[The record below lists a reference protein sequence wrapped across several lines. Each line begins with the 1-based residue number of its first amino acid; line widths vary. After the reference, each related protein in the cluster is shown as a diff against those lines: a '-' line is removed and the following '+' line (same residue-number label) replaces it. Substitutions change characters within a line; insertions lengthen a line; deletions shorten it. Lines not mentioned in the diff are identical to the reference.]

1 MKTAHIIIAGSL
13 ILVLGFFV
21 ALKESGLFHLATHLF
36 PLVKESVVLDL
47 TGKKYEAYKYHK
59 TPCENKNF
67 TTTKEMIL
75 LENKDASMQK
85 SFYSLSRY
93 SLDDYE
99 EYRKQEGISLSYDG
113 KSMKFL
119 SPKSRLHK
127 EIKLY
132 DINSTFKVLSYYM
145 HVVNGAFG
153 GSMAAYLVKTE
164 DNLIAWIPSFEFDSN
179 SCQPTTEY
187 FNSKEYHETIEANYA
202 KEQVELPKPT
212 KPFSS
217 QDETYAISKSY
228 YKKLKEIRDEK
239 QRRLREKREKS
250 ELEYKAKRKKER
262 QESIKKKI
270 KGGEMRSILFLGK
283 VEMDLIDDE
292 IISLLKGIK
301 KETHGYLVAQEMLE
315 RIRYLRKYPNAD
327 ITSVS
332 TKIDPD
338 TKEAVV
344 TMVALNKSTWSEL
357 MRAIA
362 SHDREKIDA
371 ILSTNPNL
379 NHKTNNNSTAIF
391 FAAHENDTKTL
402 KKLIDLGMDINH
414 QNNFFYTPLHVA
426 LATNAYEA
434 AQILINQGAKVDLFA
449 QNSYKKTPF
458 MLEIWKKD
466 INYTILD
473 ALVKNGANVNKRY
486 KDEPTLL
493 MVASRSCDDELVEYL
508 LKKGA
513 NSHVKNEFGKN
524 SIQIWQETCTH
535 EVKFDMQK

>member
-1 MKTAHIIIAGSL
+1 MIIAGSL
-13 ILVLGFFV
+13 ILVLGLFV
-21 ALKESGLFHLATHLF
+21 VVKESALFHLATHLF
-36 PLVKESVVLDL
+36 SLVKESIVLDL
-47 TGKKYEAYKYHK
+47 TGQKYEAYKYNK

-132 DINSTFKVLSYYM
+132 DINSTFKVLNYYM

-164 DNLIAWIPSFEFDSN
+164 DNFLAWIPSFEFDSKN
-179 SCQPTTEY
+179 CKPTTKY
-187 FNSKEYHETIEANYA
+187 FNSREYHETIEANYT

-217 QDETYAISKSY
+217 QDETYAISKGY

-239 QRRLREKREKS
+239 QRKLREEREKS
-250 ELEYKAKRKKER
+250 ELEYRAKRKKER

-270 KGGEMRSILFLGK
+270 KEGEMRSILFLGK
-283 VEMDLIDDE
+283 MEMDLIDDE

-301 KETHGYLVAQEMLE
+301 KETRDYLVAQEMLE

-344 TMVALNKSTWSEL
+344 TIVAQNKSTWSEL

-362 SHDREKIDA
+362 SHDREKIDM
-371 ILSTNPNL
+371 ILSKNPNL
-379 NHKTNNNSTAIF
+379 NQTTNNNSTAIF
-391 FAAHENDTKTL
+391 IAAKENDTKTL

-426 LATNAYEA
+426 LAANAYEVA
-434 AQILINQGAKVDLFA
+434 EILINKGAKVDLFA

-473 ALVKNGANVNKRY
+473 TLIEKGADVNKRY
-486 KDEPTLL
+486 KREQTLL
-493 MVASRSCDDELVEYL
+493 MMASRSCNDTLVEYL
-508 LKKGA
+508 LEKGA
-513 NSHVKNEFGKN
+513 NAYEKDSFGKN
-524 SIQIWQETCTH
+524 SMQIWSETCTIH
-535 EVKFDMQK
+535 KKEHLK